1 MRTLVGVLCVL
12 LVGVWLV
19 GCEGG
24 EGGKNWFGKEKPA
37 AKEAP
42 AKDAPK
48 AVKPAAKEGAAKEAP
63 KAEKPVAK
71 EAPKAEKPVAKEAPK
86 AEKPVAKEAPKTEKP
101 APMTDAAKD
110 AAAKEAQ
117 PLLDKTSAAI
127 KDGKLD
133 AADESLKKLEGM
145 KDSLPKSMQ
154 DQIGSLRKSLDAAR
168 SVKP

>member
-1 MRTLVGVLCVL
+1 MRTLVGVLCVV

-63 KAEKPVAK
+63 KTEKPAVK

-86 AEKPVAKEAPKTEKP
+86 AEKPAEKAAPL
-101 APMTDAAKD
+101 ADAAKD

-133 AADESLKKLEGM
+133 AAEESLKKLEGM
-145 KDSLPKSMQ
+145 KDTLPKSMQ
-154 DQIGSLRKSLDAAR
+154 DQVGSLRKSLDAAK
-168 SVKP
+168 SIKP